1 MTIKTPSLAQRFT
14 CFAIA
19 LGTAATFSQP
29 GAAEGTTFF
38 CGASDGI
45 PATIAR
51 TSGGEVPVILWNS
64 PDIGDSG
71 DTPQKRCLD
80 VSQKFQIYYD
90 TGTLNYITTARRD
103 GQVVACAA
111 QGAGEPCAEVLFP
124 LKPDRTNPKSALQRI
139 LRIRVPADG
148 PISETDPRVYIS
160 LDKYL
165 NGQYPSL
172 DLTRTGTSGSKSE
185 NSPQ

>member
-1 MTIKTPSLAQRFT
+1 MR
-14 CFAIA
+14 
-19 LGTAATFSQP
+19 G
-29 GAAEGTTFF
+29 E
-38 CGASDGI
+38 
-45 PATIAR
+45 
-51 TSGGEVPVILWNS
+51 EVPVILWNS

-71 DTPQKRCLD
+71 DPPQQRCQN
-80 VSQKFQIYYD
+80 VSEKFQIYYN

-111 QGAGEPCAEVLFP
+111 QGAGEPCSEVLFP
-124 LKPDRTNPKSALQRI
+124 LKSDEKNPKSALQRI

-148 PISETDPRVYIS
+148 PISETDLRVYIS

-172 DLTRTGTSGSKSE
+172 DLTRIRTSGSQSE
-185 NSPQ
+185 NSPP

>member
-1 MTIKTPSLAQRFT
+1 MKTASLAQL
-14 CFAIA
+14 FATVA
-19 LGTAATFSQP
+19 LALLPAAAVSPP
-29 GAAEGTTFF
+29 GAAVGTTFF
-38 CGASDGI
+38 CGASNGI

-51 TSGGEVPVILWNS
+51 TSGGEVPLILWDS

-71 DTPQKRCLD
+71 DTRQKLCED
-80 VSQKFQIYYD
+80 VSQKFQNYYD
-90 TGTLNYITTARRD
+90 SGTLNYITTGKRD

-111 QGAGEPCAEVLFP
+111 QGAGEPCSGVLFP
-124 LKPDRTNPKSALQRI
+124 LKPDERNPKSALQRI

-148 PISETDPRVYIS
+148 PISETDTRVYIN

-165 NGQYPSL
+165 NGKYPSL
-172 DLTRTGTSGSKSE
+172 DLTGTRTPSSQSE